1 MDLATVNEQ
10 ISQRQKLAEAIAEL
24 SNLAQP
30 SRAVDTIVAL
40 ALPRWTYGDRPCV
53 FYNAGPYYEGGPDR
67 IGLRFTDEEGGQTL
81 PGQAADM
88 LVPRFT
94 ESYDAAFRLAY
105 AEPNRRAE
113 CGTYGDGTVW
123 AYTHLGQP
131 VEVVGEADGCPN
143 EPTALTLAFLRCHA
157 ARLEAQQAEA
167 GE

>member
-1 MDLATVNEQ
+1 MLTDLQRLKGIIADLATATEPG
-10 ISQRQKLAEAIAEL
+10 REL
-24 SNLAQP
+24 
-30 SRAVDTIVAL
+30 DIEVAL

-53 FYNAGPYYEGGPDR
+53 FYNAGPYYDGGPDR

-123 AYTHLGQP
+123 AYAHLGQP

-157 ARLEAQQAEA
+157 ARLEAQQAEHA
-167 GE
+167 